1 MHTGLTDRYGARTAR
16 VFWLESEYDERATP
30 KSAGLWWHGTAKVW
44 WTFKAEVAAK
54 LVGIATFSDPAV
66 EAELKALHADREET
80 LAASHAASADIE
92 IPRPEGLDYMPFQ
105 KAGIAFAM
113 RRNRVLIADEMGL
126 GKAQPLD
133 AKVLTPTGWKQMGDV
148 GVGDLVIGADGKPT
162 RVIGV
167 FPQGELNCY
176 RVTFSDGSQTECSD
190 EHLWEVCTA
199 MDRWA
204 GGFPSVRT
212 LGEIRER
219 LHEQSGNSVHFIPLI
234 KPVEF
239 AGCGNRPIHPY
250 VLGALIGDGGLSTP
264 QVRFASVDTA
274 IVDRISGLLPEGL
287 QIKRVPKMRC
297 DYNITQ
303 GHLSGHPNV
312 ISRAIQALGLRCRS
326 EKKFVPDVYKLA
338 PSGDRLEMLRGLM
351 DTDGTVGAAGVTQF
365 DSSSSRLADD
375 VAFLVRSLGGTV
387 RRSERATAYTNRD
400 GEKVAGQRG
409 YRLTIAM
416 PNALCPFWLP
426 RKANLFSR
434 EKYPPTRA
442 FRSVELVG
450 RKPMQCIKV
459 DAQDQLYVTDDFI
472 VTHNTIQAL
481 GLINATPEI
490 QKILVICPASVK
502 INWRREAEKWL
513 VRLTR
518 IALGDG
524 KVCDTKADML
534 IINFD
539 VAHRWE
545 KELRAITWDLM
556 IIDECHRLKSR
567 DARRT
572 KFILGYTPRTKKGE
586 DESKRV
592 DPIPAKRALLLT
604 GTPIVNRPIEAWNIV
619 HYLDSVNWR
628 SFWGYAKRYA
638 GAFESKWGWQMG
650 GATHLDELQEKLR
663 STIMVRRLKS
673 EVLAELPPKRRQII
687 TLPADQFAGLIDNEQ
702 ETMAR
707 FADQAE
713 AIETERDLA
722 DALDDRPAYD
732 AAVLK
737 LRDMRRVEFTEMAR
751 LAHETALAKVPHV
764 VEHVQEL
771 LDSVGKVVVFAHHAD
786 VISQLMEGFA
796 EYNPVKLTGEMSITQ
811 RQQSIDAFQKGAA
824 RVFVGSIQ
832 AAGVGITLTAASNV
846 VFAELDWVP
855 GNMQQAEDRL
865 HRIGQHD
872 SVNVQ
877 HIVVDRSIDA
887 RRAKTLLEKQAIIDK
902 ALDDP
907 IAKEMIV
914 IEPERKRPADPTL
927 TPERVKAAQQ
937 ALRFL
942 ALMDQDYALDQN
954 GIGFNGGDTGFGHR
968 LAELA
973 VLTPRQALAGIRM
986 VKKYHR
992 QLAGRFGP
1000 EILVTLYGAD
1010 DELVKEHLA

>member
-1 MHTGLTDRYGARTAR
+1 MILHVALAGTGMHTGLTDRYGAQTAR
-16 VFWLESEYDERATP
+16 VFWLESTYEERATP

-44 WTFKAEVAAK
+44 WTFKVEVAAK
-54 LVGIATFSDPAV
+54 MVGIATFSDPAV
-66 EAELKALHADREET
+66 EAELKALHDDREQT
-80 LAASHAASADIE
+80 LAASRAATADIE
-92 IPRPEGLDYMPFQ
+92 IPKPEGLEYMPFQ

-126 GKAQPLD
+126 GK
-133 AKVLTPTGWKQMGDV
+133 
-148 GVGDLVIGADGKPT
+148 
-162 RVIGV
+162 
-167 FPQGELNCY
+167 
-176 RVTFSDGSQTECSD
+176 
-190 EHLWEVCTA
+190 
-199 MDRWA
+199 
-204 GGFPSVRT
+204 
-212 LGEIRER
+212 
-219 LHEQSGNSVHFIPLI
+219 
-234 KPVEF
+234 
-239 AGCGNRPIHPY
+239 
-250 VLGALIGDGGLSTP
+250 
-264 QVRFASVDTA
+264 
-274 IVDRISGLLPEGL
+274 
-287 QIKRVPKMRC
+287 
-297 DYNITQ
+297 
-303 GHLSGHPNV
+303 
-312 ISRAIQALGLRCRS
+312 
-326 EKKFVPDVYKLA
+326 
-338 PSGDRLEMLRGLM
+338 
-351 DTDGTVGAAGVTQF
+351 
-365 DSSSSRLADD
+365 
-375 VAFLVRSLGGTV
+375 
-387 RRSERATAYTNRD
+387 
-400 GEKVAGQRG
+400 
-409 YRLTIAM
+409 
-416 PNALCPFWLP
+416 
-426 RKANLFSR
+426 
-434 EKYPPTRA
+434 
-442 FRSVELVG
+442 
-450 RKPMQCIKV
+450 
-459 DAQDQLYVTDDFI
+459 
-472 VTHNTIQAL
+472 TIQAL

-490 QKILVICPASVK
+490 RKILVICPASVK
-502 INWRREAEKWL
+502 INWKREAEKWL

-524 KVCDTKADML
+524 KACDTKADML

-545 KELRAITWDLM
+545 KELRAITWDLL
-556 IIDECHRLKSR
+556 ILDECHRLKSR

-619 HYLDSVNWR
+619 HYLDQVNWR

-663 STIMVRRLKS
+663 STIMIRRLKA
-673 EVLAELPPKRRQII
+673 EVMPDLPPKQRQII
-687 TLPADQFAGLIDNEQ
+687 TLPADQFAGLINNEQ

-707 FADQAE
+707 YAKEAE

-722 DALDDRPAYD
+722 DALNDRPAYD

-764 VEHVQEL
+764 VEHVTEL
-771 LDSVGKVVVFAHHAD
+771 PESVGKCVVFAHHAD
-786 VISQLMEGFA
+786 VIEQLMEGFA
-796 EYNPVKLTGEMSITQ
+796 EYNPVKLTGDMSLTQ

-832 AAGVGITLTAASNV
+832 AAGVGITLTAASSV

-855 GNMQQAEDRL
+855 GNMQQAEDRC

-907 IAKEMIV
+907 IAKVPIV
-914 IEPERKRPADPTL
+914 VEPERKRSDPVL
-927 TPERVKAAQQ
+927 TPERVKATQQ

-942 ALMDQDYALDQN
+942 ALMDQDHASDQN
-954 GIGFNGGDTGFGHR
+954 GIGFNGGDSGFGHR
-968 LAELA
+968 LAELTA
-973 VLTPRQALAGIRM
+973 LTPRQALAGIRM

-1000 EILVTLYGAD
+1000 EILVTLYGAED
-1010 DELVKEHLA
+1010 DLVKEYAA